1 MYVQLNES
9 KFIAPKA
16 FTWLSAYHSLSQKEL
31 IIPTFMTFRST
42 FLQFVLLL
50 FPFFL
55 FGQTAGPN
63 ASGSSSLKTS
73 LSGQVFDGNTQK
85 PLDYATVSLFLASKS
100 ELISGTITD
109 EEGRFTLEAVPGNYF
124 IKVEFLGYEP
134 LMIEDITLAPNERKE
149 LGKVIISTEAA
160 ALDEVLVVAERSQ
173 MQLSLDKK
181 VFNVGKDLA
190 SRGGNAAELLDNVP
204 AVQVDVEGN
213 VLLRGNGN
221 VRILVNGRPS
231 SLIGNSGTGLR
242 NIPAN
247 LIERVEVVTNPS
259 ARYEAEGTAGIINI
273 ILKKDNRKGLNGAI
287 DLTVG
292 NPENYGTA
300 ITLNRRANKLNFFTN
315 LGVNY
320 QKSPGNGNLFQ
331 ETFTPDATLISLQ
344 EHERIRT
351 GLGGSFR
358 FGADYFFNDRNTLT
372 TAFNYRLDDRV
383 NETLTTYRDF
393 LDELSNP
400 TAIETRTDN
409 EDEDRKGLEYSLNYK
424 LTFPQREG
432 QQLTADIRYQ
442 DSDEVEDSQ
451 LLNRF
456 FDTNFNPAD
465 RLNLRQRSKNA
476 ELEKQLIFQSD
487 YIHPFGKDHQFEAGI
502 RSSLRTINNDF
513 LVEEFDEN
521 TNLWSSLEG
530 LSNDFQYSEEI
541 YAAYLTYGKKIGR
554 FSYQLGLRPEYSRV
568 ITTLVETNEVNDR
581 DYTNIFPT
589 AHFNYDLPKQNAIQ
603 VSYSRRIQRP
613 RFWDLNPFFSFSDNR
628 NFRSGNPNLDPEFS
642 HSLELSHIKYFE
654 KGSLSSSLY
663 YRNTTGVI
671 QNIRVVDDLGNSITQ
686 PENLATEDAYGLDM
700 TGSYEIAS
708 WWRFNAD
715 FNFFYFKTDASN
727 IDASFGAENVSW
739 FTRGTSRFTIQ
750 KKTDVQVRFNYQ
762 APQQQAQGKRLSMS
776 SVDIAAS
783 RDIMKDRA
791 TLTLGIRDLFNTRRW
806 RFIFEGDNFYSEGD
820 RRWRV
825 RQIDLT
831 LNYRL
836 NQDKKRPGKERGG
849 YEGGGDD
856 GGF

>member
-1 MYVQLNES
+1 MQS
-9 KFIAPKA
+9 KFI
-16 FTWLSAYHSLSQKEL
+16 
-31 IIPTFMTFRST
+31 
-42 FLQFVLLL
+42 LLL
-50 FPFFL
+50 AIGLCFPLFL
-55 FGQTAGPN
+55 LAQSGPLEIAGTAV
-63 ASGSSSLKTS
+63 KTS
-73 LSGQVFDGNTQK
+73 IRGQVIDGNSNR
-85 PLDYATVSLFLASKS
+85 PLDYATVSLLLQANQ
-100 ELISGTITD
+100 ELVTGTITD
-109 EEGRFTLEAVPGNYF
+109 EDGQFTLEAVAGNYL

-134 LMIEDITLAPNERKE
+134 LEVKNITLAPNEQKD
-149 LGKVIISTEAA
+149 LGKLKISTATASLE
-160 ALDEVLVVAERSQ
+160 EVTVTAEKSQ

-221 VRILVNGRPS
+221 VRILINGRPS
-231 SLIGNSGTGLR
+231 SLIGNGGTGLR

-273 ILKKDNRKGLNGAI
+273 ILKKDTRKGLNGSF
-287 DLTVG
+287 DFTLG
-292 NPENYGTA
+292 NPQNYGTA
-300 ITLNRRANKLNFFTN
+300 VTLNRRANKLNFFTN

-320 QKSPGNGNLFQ
+320 QNSPGNGNLFQ
-331 ETFTPDATLISLQ
+331 ETTTPDAILISLQ
-344 EHERIRT
+344 ESERNRA

-358 FGADYFFNDRNTLT
+358 FGADYFFDDRNTLT
-372 TAFNYRLDDRV
+372 TAFSYRLNDRL
-383 NETLTTYRDF
+383 NSSLTTYRDYID
-393 LDELSNP
+393 LLSNP
-400 TAIETRTDN
+400 TGIETRTDD
-409 EDEDRKGLEYSLNYK
+409 EEEDRKALEYSLNYK
-424 LTFPQREG
+424 LLFPQRDG
-432 QQLTADIRYQ
+432 QQLTVDFRYQ
-442 DSDEVEDSQ
+442 DSDELEASQ
-451 LLNRF
+451 LNNRF
-456 FDTNFNPAD
+456 FNADFSPAD
-465 RLNLRQRSKNA
+465 RVDLRQRSSNA
-476 ELEKQLIFQSD
+476 ELERQMIFQSD
-487 YIHPFGKDHQFEAGI
+487 YIHPFGKDHRFEAGI

-513 LVEEFDEN
+513 LVEELDRN
-521 TNLWSSLEG
+521 TNVWASLEG
-530 LSNDFQYSEEI
+530 LSNDFRYREEI
-541 YAAYLTYGKKIGR
+541 HAAYLTYGKKIGR

-568 ITTLVETNEVNDR
+568 TTTLLETNVVNDR
-581 DYTNIFPT
+581 DYTNLFPT
-589 AHFNYDLPKQNAIQ
+589 AHFNYDLPKQNAVQI
-603 VSYSRRIQRP
+603 SYSRRIQRP

-628 NFRSGNPNLDPEFS
+628 NFFSGNPNLDPEFS

-663 YRNTTGVI
+663 FRHTDGII
-671 QNIRVVDDLGNSITQ
+671 QRIRVVDDLGNSITQ

-700 TGSYEIAS
+700 TGSYEIAK

-715 FNFFYFKTDASN
+715 FNIFYFKTDASN

-776 SVDIAAS
+776 SVDLAAS
-783 RDIMKDRA
+783 RDIMKDKA
-791 TLTLGIRDLFNTRRW
+791 TLTLGVRDLFNTRRW
-806 RFIFEGDNFYSEGD
+806 RFIAEGDNFYSEGD

-836 NQDKKRPGKERGG
+836 NQDKKRNGNREKGG
-849 YEGGGDD
+849 YEGGDD